1 MHITFDEFLWKHIQ
15 TEVEVLVQVHYL
27 KKFDQ
32 VITKSLFRN
41 LRFLVNLISK
51 IVTKPGGAWRVY
63 WLGGLSGSRGVYSY
77 VKIKMYQ
84 NNSSKLTRRDENR
97 WIKKLFASGK
107 MRWIILV
114 ASLLLIGLGSSL
126 IYYFTGKNIYHKVAS
141 IYLSTLVT
149 I

>member
-1 MHITFDEFLWKHIQ
+1 MFLHIQ

-63 WLGGLSGSRGVYSY
+63 
-77 VKIKMYQ
+77 
-84 NNSSKLTRRDENR
+84 
-97 WIKKLFASGK
+97 
-107 MRWIILV
+107 
-114 ASLLLIGLGSSL
+114 
-126 IYYFTGKNIYHKVAS
+126 
-141 IYLSTLVT
+141 
-149 I
+149 